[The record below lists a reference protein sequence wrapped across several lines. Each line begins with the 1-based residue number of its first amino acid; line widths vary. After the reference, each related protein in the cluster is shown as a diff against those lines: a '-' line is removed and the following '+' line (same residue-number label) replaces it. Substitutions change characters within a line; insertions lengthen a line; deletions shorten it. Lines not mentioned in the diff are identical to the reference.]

1 MKKKILV
8 KDMQCVHCQ
17 SKIQNGL
24 SQNGVN
30 ADVNLNEKS
39 VLIEEEDYELAKS
52 VIENLGYTI
61 GI

>member
-17 SKIQNGL
+17 SKIKNGL
-24 SQNGVN
+24 LQNGVN

-52 VIENLGYTI
+52 VIEDLGYTI